1 MNILFYTAYKVSP
14 TKGGTE
20 RTTISVATTLTNNYG
35 CKVYS
40 IYSTHQQTPKESCF
54 IEEYHIQDITHS
66 INEIRHILEINNID
80 VIINQNALGFA
91 QTFRKAIGN
100 KLK

>member
-20 RTTISVATTLTNNYG
+20 RTTISVATALTNNFD

-40 IYSTHQQTPKESCF
+40 IYSQHQQTPKEPCF
-54 IEEYHIQDITHS
+54 IEEYHIKNIAHS
-66 INEIRHILEINNID
+66 INEVRHILEINNID
-80 VIINQNALGFA
+80 VIINQNALGLA
-91 QTFRKAIGN
+91 QAFEKQSETI
-100 KLK
+100 